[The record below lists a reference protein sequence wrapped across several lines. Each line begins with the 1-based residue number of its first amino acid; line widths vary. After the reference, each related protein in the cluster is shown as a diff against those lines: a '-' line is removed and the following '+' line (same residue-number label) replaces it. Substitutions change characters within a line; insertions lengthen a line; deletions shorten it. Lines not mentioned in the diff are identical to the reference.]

1 MKTQLQ
7 RTLIIIVGL
16 FLLSAVAVNAQ
27 QPQAKNLSQ
36 LKDFFD
42 KLLSFPISDAS
53 SETRQLHLL
62 VTGKA
67 YDQYAAAIDNE
78 LKVLK
83 NLLEAAGNSAPD
95 VVEMVAKEIKHWEEI
110 QKKAKNDFQ
119 QFSAPPGGSTS
130 TGAATSSGA
139 AGSFTGASAFAGT
152 GTGSS
157 NVSSSGISSSGV
169 SSNGVSSNGVSSSGG
184 SSGAGSSNISSN
196 SPGSSGS
203 TNNSSNTPVAAAG
216 TAKVCGQLSLASLSK
231 VLALINAAKSDRE
244 RIVEALG
251 NIKDEKEKKAKE
263 ESFAIIEKIL
273 GEWSDLH
280 RSRLGD
286 ACEPETWRRLG
297 EQKRSVIR
305 LLRAAGA
312 LLPELKS
319 LGVTGANDPDASR
332 YWLQKQIVLL
342 EEYTN
347 NVAVHVRNEKGKL
360 IKTDFTDKDGNYSFE
375 IPVENCSNTTEEK
388 NYTITTEGDNH
399 YTKREFVPQCDKPVR
414 VNLLIEDR
422 PVSLLTRAVVGYQ
435 QTGAAASGREQ
446 NFFFDFFAS
455 KSFPFIQRVNPH
467 FGEKLK
473 VWGAIRVSSAP
484 QSGDVTIGTLST
496 NFVSNVS
503 NLPVKDAARVFD
515 FLTGVEILLT
525 GNNALLP
532 SFDRKTR
539 MKFALSFIAS
549 GGAITPEE
557 PKDKLI
563 SFKFP
568 AEGKGLPDQIKAL
581 VADPKNTD
589 FLTFVPKDRDRF
601 FRQYYAGFRIQSFFF
616 NNRNVPIQRFPA
628 QLDLTM
634 GQNEYVSG
642 GRFRG
647 SVFRIDGYFPLPY
660 EELRFINLF
669 GTAILRPGGVNISN
683 PLVLESADG
692 VKLGSRVAMIPFE
705 QFNRDYYKAGIGIDF
720 IDFVGKLKEKLK

>member
-7 RTLIIIVGL
+7 RTLIIIAGV

-36 LKDFFD
+36 LKDSFD
-42 KLLSFPISDAS
+42 KLLGFPISDAS
-53 SETRQLHLL
+53 NETRQLHLL

-95 VVEMVAKEIKHWEEI
+95 VVEMVAKEINRWEEI
-110 QKKAKNDFQ
+110 QKKAKKDFQ
-119 QFSAPPGGSTS
+119 QFSAPPGGATS

-139 AGSFTGASAFAGT
+139 AGSFTGASVFAGT
-152 GTGSS
+152 GSGSS
-157 NVSSSGISSSGV
+157 NVSS
-169 SSNGVSSNGVSSSGG
+169 NGG
-184 SSGAGSSNISSN
+184 SPGPGSSIISSN
-196 SPGSSGS
+196 SSGS
-203 TNNSSNTPVAAAG
+203 TNNSSNTSVAAAG

-251 NIKDEKEKKAKE
+251 NIKDEKDKKAKE
-263 ESFAIIEKIL
+263 ESFSTIEKIL
-273 GEWSDLH
+273 GEWSDQ
-280 RSRLGD
+280 RRRRLGD
-286 ACEPETWRRLG
+286 ACESETWRRLD

-305 LLRAAGA
+305 VLRAARA

-319 LGVTGANDPDASR
+319 MGVTGANDPDVSR
-332 YWLQKQIVLL
+332 DWLQKQIVLL
-342 EEYTN
+342 EEYRG

-375 IPVENCSNTTEEK
+375 IPVENCSNTAEEK

-399 YTKREFVPQCDKPVR
+399 YTKREFVPQCDKPAR
-414 VNLLIEDR
+414 IDLLIEDR

-435 QTGAAASGREQ
+435 QTGASASGREQ

-455 KSFPFIQRVNPH
+455 KSFPFIQKVNPH

-473 VWGAIRVSSAP
+473 VWGAIRISSVP
-484 QSGDVTIGTLST
+484 QSGDVTIGALST
-496 NFVSNVS
+496 NFASNVS

-539 MKFALSFIAS
+539 MKFALSFIAG

-568 AEGKGLPDQIKAL
+568 AEGKGLPDQIQAL
-581 VADPKNTD
+581 VSDTKNTD

-601 FRQYYAGFRIQSFFF
+601 FRQYYAGLRIQSFFF
-616 NNRNVPIQRFPA
+616 NSHNVPIQRFPA

-642 GRFRG
+642 GRLRG

-660 EELRFINLF
+660 EEVRFINLF

-692 VKLGSRVAMIPFE
+692 VKLGSRVAIIPFE

-720 IDFVGKLKEKLK
+720 IDFVGKLKEALKN